1 MHFSYLHYYLRLF
14 LLSLCFL
21 SLLFRTQNSAY
32 ICTFYCLLW
41 CSNFRSCIFMPNN
54 ALHGFWGVHAIPT
67 SRMWWNG
74 FSAFSFCVTL
84 YPKALQKSAFCDGYF
99 ACYFGC
105 CESGTFRRHTYLLRQ
120 VQFTAGYRIY
130 GRLSALW
137 NVLKSHQICQTLTFA
152 VTFTSTMRGGKK
164 WFTVDFRD
172 DTLRK
177 AYFCGFIIIFHVI
190 VVKLLLVPAKL
201 SGSISP

>member
-84 YPKALQKSAFCDGYF
+84 YPKALQKVLSVMGISRVTSA
-99 ACYFGC
+99 AVKAEHFGV
-105 CESGTFRRHTYLLRQ
+105 TL
-120 VQFTAGYRIY
+120 IY
-130 GRLSALW
+130 WDKYNSQRD
-137 NVLKSHQICQTLTFA
+137 IE
-152 VTFTSTMRGGKK
+152 
-164 WFTVDFRD
+164 FTVDSVPFETFSNLIRFVRRWPLQWRSPPQCVGEKND
-172 DTLRK
+172 LR
-177 AYFCGFIIIFHVI
+177 
-190 VVKLLLVPAKL
+190 
-201 SGSISP
+201 